1 MNTNTKH
8 IIAGHYVNLVKSFFK
23 RSDVLSGKA
32 LGYRPDKNK
41 PLLQKNWFNFGDALV
56 TTGFCVCVSQA
67 LLEDEAFQTLIKFRG
82 AKAKLVSID
91 IKEQFFGY
99 CKPSYMDNKWHTAIL
114 LEDSGFFFIIDPTCA
129 QFGNAYVGKLV
140 WDLQTWLSTFRSA
153 TDKHILTDFNNLE
166 LKTTI
171 DTYADV
177 SNDVVKNELK
187 TNLHDIVL
195 ASEEEKQFI
204 TDFLL
209 NGYKLFNK
217 KKLSGELK
225 DTDLKY
231 INFAQNILS
240 KFKLVRDSNQYTLLA
255 FDSKDA
261 LKKFCA
267 YLLSGTD
274 DEGLTTLPFF
284 CFTSNSEDEAIE
296 YVRSTTDGFLNYN
309 SEWTDN
315 SIYLMIKWNTVVGS
329 DTSKYIKHTNVLIP
343 AGTQIFTDLDNGL
356 YNLGSKTA
364 NKHTNTWVLECSV
377 FYDEKNY

>member
-1 MNTNTKH
+1 M
-8 IIAGHYVNLVKSFFK
+8 Y
-23 RSDVLSGKA
+23 
-32 LGYRPDKNK
+32 
-41 PLLQKNWFNFGDALV
+41 
-56 TTGFCVCVSQA
+56 
-67 LLEDEAFQTLIKFRG
+67 
-82 AKAKLVSID
+82 
-91 IKEQFFGY
+91 
-99 CKPSYMDNKWHTAIL
+99 
-114 LEDSGFFFIIDPTCA
+114 
-129 QFGNAYVGKLV
+129 
-140 WDLQTWLSTFRSA
+140 
-153 TDKHILTDFNNLE
+153 
-166 LKTTI
+166 
-171 DTYADV
+171 
-177 SNDVVKNELK
+177 ELK

-204 TDFLL
+204 TDFLI

-274 DEGLTTLPFF
+274 AEGLTTLPFF
-284 CFTSNSEDEAIE
+284 CFTSNSEDQAIE
-296 YVRSTTDGFLNYN
+296 YLRTTTDGFLNYN
-309 SEWTDN
+309 SEFTDN
-315 SIYLMIKWNTVVGS
+315 TIYLLIKWNTVVGS
-329 DTSKYIKHTNVLIP
+329 DTSKYIRNTNVLIP

-356 YNLGSKTA
+356 YNVGTKTA
-364 NKHTNTWVLECSV
+364 NKPTNTWVLECSV